1 MPMTAAQLVAGANT
15 QLMTYAK
22 NDPID
27 QYSTKRP
34 FAKWLMENSDP
45 SIFGNGTFN
54 EKVLIGDSSNYQN
67 YTGDDAVTYNRK
79 DNYRLAPFY
88 HYEAHDGFALNET
101 ELQNNGIVM
110 TDDKESMPTE
120 AEVIQIVNILKGNR
134 ATLKTGFQR
143 NWDIEVHRD
152 GTQNS
157 KAVPGLDLLVS
168 TTPTSNTVVGGIN
181 QSTSPYWQNFATL
194 NISTASADTFIQSIE
209 QTFRQCITYGEGEPD
224 AFFAG
229 SAFIDALALAYRKQS
244 GTLIQITAPMTGGVK
259 LDGSRAEMNG
269 SGVYFKG
276 IPVQWDPTF
285 DILQTLDSP
294 TINWTKRMYMLN
306 SKNMRL
312 RPVKGRW
319 MIQRAPPRIYDRYT
333 HYFGLTA
340 DYGLTVNKR
349 NGMAVLSIA

>member
-1 MPMTAAQLVAGANT
+1 MPMTSQQLVAGANT
-15 QLMTYAK
+15 QLMSYAK

-27 QYSTKRP
+27 QFTTKRP
-34 FAKWLMENSDP
+34 FAKWLMDNAETSV
-45 SIFGNGTFN
+45 FGNGTFN
-54 EKVLIGDSSNYQN
+54 EKILIGDSSNYQN
-67 YTGDDAVTYNRK
+67 YTGDDQVTYNRK

-110 TDDKESMPTE
+110 TDDKEAVTTE
-120 AEVIQIVNILKGNR
+120 AEFIQIVNILKGNR
-134 ATLKTGFQR
+134 MTLKTGFQR
-143 NWDIEVHRD
+143 NWDVEVHRD
-152 GTQNS
+152 GTQSS

-168 TTPTSNTVVGGIN
+168 TTPTSSTTIGGIN
-181 QSTSPYWQNFATL
+181 QNTSPYWRNFANL
-194 NISTASADTFIQSIE
+194 NLSTSDADAFITQIE
-209 QTFRQCITYGEGEPD
+209 ITWRNCTTYGDGEPD
-224 AFFAG
+224 FLLAG
-229 SAFIDALALAYRKQS
+229 SSMIDALASASRKQS
-244 GTLIQITAPMTGGVK
+244 GHTLMVTAPATGGVK
-259 LDGSRAEMNG
+259 LDASY

-276 IPVQWDPTF
+276 IPVVWDPTF
-285 DILQTLDSP
+285 DVLQTLDAPSVS
-294 TINWTKRMYMLN
+294 WAKRLYMLN

-319 MIQRAPPRIYDRYT
+319 MINRTPPRIYDRYT

>member
-15 QLMTYAK
+15 QLMSYAK

-27 QYSTKRP
+27 NFSTKRP
-34 FAKWLMENSDP
+34 FAKWLMDNAEP
-45 SIFGNGTFN
+45 SVFGNGTFN
-54 EKVLIGDSSNYQN
+54 EKILIGDSSNYQN

-79 DNYRLAPFY
+79 DNHRLAPFY

-110 TDDKESMPTE
+110 TDDKEAVMTE

-168 TTPTSNTVVGGIN
+168 TTPTASTVVGGIN
-181 QSTSPYWQNFATL
+181 QSTSPYWQNVASMA
-194 NISTASADTFIQSIE
+194 ISTSVADDFISTLE
-209 QTFRQCITYGEGEPD
+209 QVFRKCITYGDGAPD
-224 AFFAG
+224 FIVGG
-229 SAFIDALALAYRKQS
+229 SKFIDALAIAARKQS
-244 GTLIQITAPMTGGVK
+244 GTTLQVTAPAVGGFK
-259 LDGSRAEMNG
+259 LDPSRAGMDG
-269 SGVYFKG
+269 SGVFFKG
-276 IPVQWDPTF
+276 LPVVWDPSF
-285 DILQTLDSP
+285 DVLQTLDAP
-294 TINWTKRMYMLN
+294 TYAWDKRCYFLN
-306 SKNMRL
+306 SQNLRL

-319 MIQRAPPRIYDRYT
+319 MIPRTPPRIYDRYT

-349 NGMAVLSIA
+349 NGMAVVSIA